1 MIFVN
6 YKTYEQGSGQKAVAL
21 TRVLEEVAHE
31 TQVKIVPVVQIID
44 AEMIV
49 NSTRLE
55 VWLQHIDPIGYGPH
69 TGWDVPEEAVRV
81 GIRGVFLN
89 HSEHKF
95 ASWDDLVK
103 AVARCKEV
111 DLKTLVFASDLEELK
126 KVLELKPTYAAYEPP
141 EFIGSATVSVAGAQP
156 EVIAKASVLTKE
168 AGTPL
173 IVGAGINSQLD
184 VRKSLELGAVGVAVA
199 TDVVKATDP
208 KAELT
213 DLTQGFTSS

>member
-6 YKTYEQGSGQKAVAL
+6 YKTYEQGSGQKAIAL
-21 TRVLEEVAHE
+21 THILEEVAHE
-31 TQVKIVPVVQIID
+31 TGVKIIPVIQIID

-49 NSTRLE
+49 NSTQLE
-55 VWLQHIDPIGYGPH
+55 VWLQHIDPITYGPH

-89 HSEHKF
+89 HPEHKF
-95 ASWDDLVK
+95 ENWDELVK
-103 AVARCKEV
+103 AVARSREV
-111 DLKTLVFASDLEELK
+111 DLRSVVFASDLEELK

-141 EFIGSATVSVAGAQP
+141 ELIGSTAASVASAQP
-156 EVIAKASVLTKE
+156 EIIAKASVLTKE
-168 AGTPL
+168 AGIPL
-173 IVGAGINSQLD
+173 IVGAGINSQQD

-199 TDVVKATDP
+199 TDVVKAANP